1 MNRLS
6 GHGGCII
13 PPEVFRSLFV
23 LGVAGVI
30 SVSSIRLVGLG
41 VSHNVIIGL
50 IGFFLVGAVLVLQG
64 LSILR
69 KPGLVLLVGVTTIAA
84 LVRFQYE
91 ILSLL

>member
-1 MNRLS
+1 
-6 GHGGCII
+6 
-13 PPEVFRSLFV
+13 V